1 MLVWLEPRAHCGEGV
16 SHGGRHW
23 EEVWAVLSEIGHLY
37 GFDQDSGI
45 ISFTFLKPRKRGGNR
60 GPIRR

>member
-1 MLVWLEPRAHCGEGV
+1 MAGAESALRGRV

-23 EEVWAVLSEIGHLY
+23 EEVWVVLSEIGHLY

-45 ISFTFLKPRKRGGNR
+45 IPFTFLKPRLAAAREDQETRWK
-60 GPIRR
+60 